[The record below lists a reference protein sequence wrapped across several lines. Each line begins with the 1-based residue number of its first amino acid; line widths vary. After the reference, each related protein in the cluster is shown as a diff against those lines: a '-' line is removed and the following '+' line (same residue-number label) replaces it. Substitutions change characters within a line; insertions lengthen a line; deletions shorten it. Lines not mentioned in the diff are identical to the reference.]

1 MLKFVFNFRTRGVRV
16 LFCVAGPTRPNC
28 YLALCII
35 FVASS
40 DMEKWWTHGGMK
52 YVWIYISHIVIF
64 SGLALELGHIYA
76 GKLQISSG
84 SIFHGC
90 TQSTQTFANL
100 WFICRK
106 KVDSLGIFWN
116 FATSIGFEEE
126 GLGRFFV
133 HSVIFHSAA
142 LHCDHCCFVL
152 IKKIVLYFV

>member
-1 MLKFVFNFRTRGVRV
+1 MLNAKIMFIFRTRGVRV

-64 SGLALELGHIYA
+64 SGLALELGQIYA

-84 SIFHGC
+84 IIFHGC
-90 TQSTQTFANL
+90 IQRT
-100 WFICRK
+100 
-106 KVDSLGIFWN
+106 
-116 FATSIGFEEE
+116 
-126 GLGRFFV
+126 
-133 HSVIFHSAA
+133 
-142 LHCDHCCFVL
+142 
-152 IKKIVLYFV
+152 

>member
-64 SGLALELGHIYA
+64 SGLALELGQIYA

-84 SIFHGC
+84 IIFHGC
-90 TQSTQTFANL
+90 IQRTQTVANL
-100 WFICRK
+100 WFPRK
-106 KVDSLGIFWN
+106 KQTRLEYFGILQLALDLKRRDSAVFLFIL
-116 FATSIGFEEE
+116 S
-126 GLGRFFV
+126 FF
-133 HSVIFHSAA
+133 IQ
-142 LHCDHCCFVL
+142 LHCIVIIVVL
-152 IKKIVLYFV
+152 C

>member
-84 SIFHGC
+84 IISHGC
-90 TQSTQTFANL
+90 IQSTQTFANL

-106 KVDSLGIFWN
+106 KSRLAWNIFGILQLALDLKRRDS
-116 FATSIGFEEE
+116 AV
-126 GLGRFFV
+126 FFCSFC
-133 HSVIFHSAA
+133 HFSFSCIA
-142 LHCDHCCFVL
+142 L
-152 IKKIVLYFV
+152 